1 MLSLRRASSRWRPA
15 SRLLS
20 TSPADLAAENA
31 RLRAELSALRDAAAA
46 NGAGGVAGAAAA
58 AAAER
63 TLFVGARSSY
73 TSQLR
78 FWCPE
83 EGPPPSPMPCFRL
96 VDDLGEV
103 VPGAEAHVP
112 QLDEEV
118 CLRMMETMLR
128 VSEFDKVFN
137 DAQRQ
142 GRISFYLTS
151 RGEEACSVGSAAAL
165 REDDWM
171 LPQYREL
178 GSALW
183 RGMTYTDI
191 ANQATGNRHDPAHGR
206 QLPLH
211 YGSYERRIAYV
222 KSTVGTQCEASLN
235 SLGTFSPR
243 IVYVKSTLGTQCP
256 HAAGVGYGMKRRDY
270 PRLPEITRD
279 YPRQASGTA

>member
-46 NGAGGVAGAAAA
+46 NGAGGAAGAAAA

-211 YGSYERRIAYV
+211 YGSYERRIA
-222 KSTVGTQCEASLN
+222 
-235 SLGTFSPR
+235 
-243 IVYVKSTLGTQCP
+243 
-256 HAAGVGYGMKRRDY
+256 
-270 PRLPEITRD
+270 
-279 YPRQASGTA
+279 